1 MEMNR
6 QLKGETG
13 SMTQQTITAEMTVF
27 AVLDRVPG
35 AIELFQQHGVNPAGE
50 CAFFT
55 RQIRLKETPERCHVE
70 DLDGLI
76 FELNA
81 AIQMGALPNE

>member
-55 RQIRLKETPERCHVE
+55 RQIRLKETRTLPCRRPGWTDFRAKCCHT
-70 DLDGLI
+70 DGRTT
-76 FELNA
+76 E
-81 AIQMGALPNE
+81 